1 MSAPAYS
8 AKSAANPLRVPGGD
22 SVDASRPITFSFDG
36 RAYTGL
42 AGDTLASALLAN
54 GVRVV
59 ARSLK
64 YHRPRGILAAGYEE
78 PNALVQLAEGTH
90 TEPNALATR
99 VEIYDGMTAASVNRW
114 PSVSH
119 DVFAGFGLLSRFM
132 SAGFYYKTFLGS
144 RVLWDRVYEPA
155 LRRMAGFG
163 CAPRAAD
170 PEDYDRR
177 HIHCDVL
184 VVGGGVAGLAAAR
197 ASCESGARVV
207 LAEDLPGLAVGHGL
221 PAAQGWIDASIALV
235 REKATV
241 LTRTTVFGA
250 YDGKYAGA
258 LQRVADHLPL
268 GERTGVRQ
276 RLWLIRAKQ
285 VVMAT
290 GAIERPLVFPNND
303 RPGVHLAGAARTYL
317 DRFGVL
323 VGRQAVVFTNN
334 DDAYA
339 TAIAL
344 KRAGASIAAI
354 VDVRPSLI
362 GGLVAQAR
370 EEGIRVLVGHAVVDV
385 MGRHGVHA
393 VKVRPLDGTQTET
406 ILCDNLLM
414 SGGWSP
420 AVHLFAQQG
429 GKLAYEPSKAAF
441 VPARRPDE
449 PWCAGALCGETDI
462 PTAIA
467 GGYAAGSNA
476 AAAIGKGPPQGLRID
491 LPQAPQPGAPI
502 ALWRVPVSPKAENK
516 CFIDLQND
524 STLADVALA
533 LREGFTNP
541 EHVKRYTLTGFGT
554 DQGKTG
560 NINALGNIAE
570 RTGLDLARL
579 APTTFRPPFL
589 PVTFGALA
597 GRDKGALLDPIRITA
612 LHDWHVAAGAAFEN
626 VGQWKRPWYYPRGGE
641 SIDRAVAREC
651 LAVRNGVGILDAS
664 TLGKIEIAGAD
675 AAAFLNRVYTN
686 AWTKLGIGRSRY
698 GLMCRE
704 DGMVF
709 DDGTTT
715 RLAEDRFLMTTT
727 TGNAAGVLD
736 WLEEWLQTEWPELR
750 VYCTSVTDHW
760 STLVVTGPRARDV
773 VERVAPQMALDNDS
787 FPFMSYREGV
797 VAGVPARVF
806 RISFTGELSF
816 EINVPWH
823 DAQYVW
829 EQVVQAGEAFDITPY
844 GTEAMHVLRAEKG
857 YPIIGQDTDGTVTP
871 HDLGMAW
878 AVSTKKDFLGRRSLA
893 RSDTLRTDR
902 KQLVGLLTE
911 DPSTVLPEGAQVVR
925 AAAVG
930 QIRLPQVAAV
940 PMEGHVTSS
949 YYSAA
954 LGRSIAL
961 ALVRGGLERTGET
974 VYAVADG
981 RAIAAQVG
989 PTVFYD
995 PDGSKRDG

>member
-1 MSAPAYS
+1 MNGPAHGTSRAPTS
-8 AKSAANPLRVPGGD
+8 LRVAGGD
-22 SVDASRPITFSFDG
+22 SVDPSRTISFSFDG
-36 RAYTGL
+36 RDYNGL

-59 ARSLK
+59 GRSLK

-78 PNALVQLAEGTH
+78 PNALVQLAGGAH
-90 TEPNALATR
+90 AEPNALATR
-99 VEIYDGMTAASVNRW
+99 VEIYPGLTAASVNRW
-114 PSVSH
+114 PSVTH
-119 DVFAGFGLLSRFM
+119 DAFAGFGLMSRFM

-144 RVLWDRVYEPA
+144 RTLWDRVYEPM

-163 CAPRAAD
+163 RAPETAD
-170 PEDYDRR
+170 ADDYDQR

-197 ASCESGARVV
+197 AACESGARVI
-207 LAEDLPGLAVGHGL
+207 LAEDLPGLARGHGL

-235 REKATV
+235 NEKATV
-241 LTRTTVFGA
+241 LTRTTVFGT
-250 YDGKYAGA
+250 YDGKYTAA
-258 LQRVADHLPL
+258 LERVADHVPP
-268 GERTGVRQ
+268 GERTGARQ

-285 VVMAT
+285 IVLAT

-323 VGRQAVVFTNN
+323 VGQHAVAFTNN
-334 DDAYA
+334 DETYA

-344 KRAGASIAAI
+344 KRAGATIAAI
-354 VDVRPSLI
+354 VDVRPNLI
-362 GGLVAQAR
+362 GGLVAQAMK
-370 EEGIRVLVGHAVVDV
+370 EGIRVLPGYGVIDV
-385 MGRHGVHA
+385 KGRQGVRA
-393 VKVRPLDGTQTET
+393 VKVRSLNGGQVET
-406 ILCDNLLM
+406 IPCDTLLT

-429 GKLAYEPSKAAF
+429 GKLAYETAKAAF
-441 VPARRPDE
+441 VPSRRPHD

-462 PTAIA
+462 PAAIA
-467 GGYAAGSNA
+467 EGYGAGSNA
-476 AAAIGKGPPQGLRID
+476 AAALGKGAPAGLRID
-491 LPQAPQPGAPI
+491 LPQAPQRGAPL
-502 ALWRVPVSPKAENK
+502 ALWRVPVSAKAEGK
-516 CFIDLQND
+516 CFIDFQND

-533 LREGFTNP
+533 MREGFTHP

-612 LHDWHVAAGAAFEN
+612 LHDWHVATGAAFEN
-626 VGQWKRPWYYPRGGE
+626 VGQWKRPWYYPRGTE
-641 SIDRAVAREC
+641 SLDQAVAREC

-664 TLGKIEIAGAD
+664 TLGKIEIVGAD

-686 AWTKLGIGRSRY
+686 AWTKLGVGRSRY

-715 RLAEDRFLMTTT
+715 RLAEDRYLMTTT
-727 TGNAAGVLD
+727 TGNAASVLD
-736 WLEEWLQTEWPELR
+736 WLEEWLQTEWPDLR
-750 VYCTSVTDHW
+750 VHCTSVTDHW
-760 STLVVTGPRARDV
+760 STIVVTGPRARDV
-773 VERVAPQMALDNDS
+773 LERVAPEMPLDNDS
-787 FPFMSYREGV
+787 FPFMSIREGV
-797 VAGVPARVF
+797 VAGVGARVF

-816 EINVPWH
+816 EINIPWH
-823 DAQYVW
+823 DAHHVW
-829 EQVVQAGEAFDITPY
+829 EQMMQAGAAFDITPY

-871 HDLGMAW
+871 YDLGMAW
-878 AVSTKKDFLGRRSLA
+878 AVSTKKDFLGKRSLA
-893 RSDTLRTDR
+893 RPDTAWSDR
-902 KQLVGLLTE
+902 KQLVGLQTQ
-911 DPSTVLPEGAQVVR
+911 DPTIVLPEGAQIVPMD
-925 AAAVG
+925 AVG
-930 QIRLPQVAAV
+930 AVRLPQTSPV
-940 PMEGHVTSS
+940 PMDGHVTSS

-961 ALVRGGLERTGET
+961 ALVRGGLERAGET

-981 RAIAAQVG
+981 RAIAAQIVS
-989 PTVFYD
+989 TVFYD
-995 PDGSKRDG
+995 PEGSKRDG